1 MSTEL
6 TAKVWASQLAAGGK
20 CSVALGRQMLG
31 VAHIIAENRPL
42 LNSLTDPARTNAD
55 KQKLAREIFT
65 GTADAAV
72 VEQLCELV
80 TGHWLD
86 PIKLLTRMHDLGIE
100 SVIAGSVSAS
110 VPVEDELFA
119 VINVLKHD
127 RQLRQALDPSRLST
141 ADQRAQLATR
151 LFESQLSEA
160 ALTLL
165 VWCARHEVRAGITY
179 NLRRVCE
186 LAARRRGLVIADV
199 TSAVELTQ
207 AQQQR
212 LIKALAKRTGHDVEL
227 HLEVDP
233 EVIGGLRI
241 LVDERLYDNTTRS
254 ALKALRTQIA

>member
-1 MSTEL
+1 MSAEL
-6 TAKVWASQLAAGGK
+6 TAKVWASQLATGGK
-20 CSVALGRQMLG
+20 RSVALGRQMLG

-55 KQKLAREIFT
+55 KQKLAREVFT

-186 LAARRRGLVIADV
+186 LAARRRGLVIANV

-207 AQQQR
+207 AQQKR
-212 LIKALAKRTGHDVEL
+212 LIGALAKRTGHGVEL

>member
-20 CSVALGRQMLG
+20 RSVALGRQMLG

-207 AQQQR
+207 AQQKR
-212 LIKALAKRTGHDVEL
+212 LIKALTKRTGHDVEL

-241 LVDERLYDNTTRS
+241 LVDQRLYDNTTRS
-254 ALKALRTQIA
+254 ALKALRTKIA

>member
-20 CSVALGRQMLG
+20 RSVALGRQMLG

-199 TSAVELTQ
+199 TSAVELTK

>member
-1 MSTEL
+1 MSAEL
-6 TAKVWASQLAAGGK
+6 TAKVWARQLATGGK
-20 CSVALGRQMLG
+20 RSVVLGHQMLG
-31 VAHIIAENRPL
+31 VAHIIAKNRPL
-42 LNSLTDPARTNAD
+42 LNSLTDPARSNAD
-55 KQKLAREIFT
+55 KQKLAREVFT

-80 TGHWLD
+80 TG
-86 PIKLLTRMHDLGIE
+86 MHDLGIE

-119 VINVLKHD
+119 VINVLKRD
-127 RQLRQALDPSRLST
+127 RQLRQTLDPSRLST
-141 ADQRAQLATR
+141 PDQRAQLAAR

>member
-6 TAKVWASQLAAGGK
+6 TAKVWASQLATGGK
-20 CSVALGRQMLG
+20 RSVALGRQMLG

>member
-6 TAKVWASQLAAGGK
+6 TAKVWASQLATGGK
-20 CSVALGRQMLG
+20 RSVVLGHQMLG

-42 LNSLTDPARTNAD
+42 LNSLTDPARSNAD
-55 KQKLAREIFT
+55 KQKLAREVFT

-207 AQQQR
+207 AQQKR
-212 LIKALAKRTGHDVEL
+212 LIGALAKRTGHDVEL

-241 LVDERLYDNTTRS
+241 LVDDRLYDNTTRS

>member
-1 MSTEL
+1 
-6 TAKVWASQLAAGGK
+6 
-20 CSVALGRQMLG
+20 MLK
-31 VAHIIAENRPL
+31 R
-42 LNSLTDPARTNAD
+42 
-55 KQKLAREIFT
+55 
-65 GTADAAV
+65 
-72 VEQLCELV
+72 
-80 TGHWLD
+80 
-86 PIKLLTRMHDLGIE
+86 
-100 SVIAGSVSAS
+100 
-110 VPVEDELFA
+110 
-119 VINVLKHD
+119 D

-141 ADQRAQLATR
+141 PDQRAQLAAR

>member
-20 CSVALGRQMLG
+20 RSVALGRQMLG

-55 KQKLAREIFT
+55 KQKLAREVFT
-65 GTADAAV
+65 GTADTAV
-72 VEQLCELV
+72 VQQLCELV

-119 VINVLKHD
+119 VINVLKRD

-141 ADQRAQLATR
+141 PDQRAQLAAR

-165 VWCARHEVRAGITY
+165 MWCARHEVRAGITY

>member
-20 CSVALGRQMLG
+20 RSVVLGRHMLG

-207 AQQQR
+207 AQQKR
-212 LIKALAKRTGHDVEL
+212 LIGALAKLTGHGVEL

-241 LVDERLYDNTTRS
+241 LVDDRLYDNTTRS

>member
-20 CSVALGRQMLG
+20 RSVALGRQMLG

-151 LFESQLSEA
+151 LFKSQLSEA

-207 AQQQR
+207 AQQKR
-212 LIKALAKRTGHDVEL
+212 LIGALAKRTGHGVEL

-241 LVDERLYDNTTRS
+241 LVDDRLYDNTTRS

>member
-6 TAKVWASQLAAGGK
+6 TAKVWASQLATGGK
-20 CSVALGRQMLG
+20 RSVVLGHQMLG

-42 LNSLTDPARTNAD
+42 LNSLTDPARSNAD
-55 KQKLAREIFT
+55 KQKLAREVFT

-119 VINVLKHD
+119 VINVLKRD

-141 ADQRAQLATR
+141 PDQRAQLAAR

-160 ALTLL
+160 ALTLNG
-165 VWCARHEVRAGITY
+165 VTRHEVRAGITY

>member
-1 MSTEL
+1 MSAEL
-6 TAKVWASQLAAGGK
+6 TAKVWASQLATGGK
-20 CSVALGRQMLG
+20 RSVVLGHQMLG

-42 LNSLTDPARTNAD
+42 LNSLTDPARSNAD
-55 KQKLAREIFT
+55 KQKLAREVFT

-119 VINVLKHD
+119 VINVLKRD

-141 ADQRAQLATR
+141 PDQRARLAAR

-165 VWCARHEVRAGITY
+165 VW
-179 NLRRVCE
+179 
-186 LAARRRGLVIADV
+186 
-199 TSAVELTQ
+199 
-207 AQQQR
+207 
-212 LIKALAKRTGHDVEL
+212 
-227 HLEVDP
+227 
-233 EVIGGLRI
+233 
-241 LVDERLYDNTTRS
+241 
-254 ALKALRTQIA
+254 

>member
-1 MSTEL
+1 MSAEL
-6 TAKVWASQLAAGGK
+6 TAKVWARQLATGGK
-20 CSVALGRQMLG
+20 RSVVLGHQMLG

-42 LNSLTDPARTNAD
+42 LNSLTDPARSNAD
-55 KQKLAREIFT
+55 KQKLAREVFT

-119 VINVLKHD
+119 VINVLKRD

-141 ADQRAQLATR
+141 PDQRAQLAAR

-160 ALTLL
+160 ALT
-165 VWCARHEVRAGITY
+165 
-179 NLRRVCE
+179 
-186 LAARRRGLVIADV
+186 
-199 TSAVELTQ
+199 
-207 AQQQR
+207 
-212 LIKALAKRTGHDVEL
+212 
-227 HLEVDP
+227 P
-233 EVIGGLRI
+233 
-241 LVDERLYDNTTRS
+241 
-254 ALKALRTQIA
+254 

>member
-1 MSTEL
+1 MSAEL
-6 TAKVWASQLAAGGK
+6 TAKVWASQLATGGK
-20 CSVALGRQMLG
+20 RSVVLGHQMLG

-42 LNSLTDPARTNAD
+42 LNSLTDPARSNAD
-55 KQKLAREIFT
+55 KQKLAREVFT
-65 GTADAAV
+65 DTADAAV

-119 VINVLKHD
+119 VINVLKRD

-141 ADQRAQLATR
+141 PDQRAQLAAR

-207 AQQQR
+207 AQQKR
-212 LIKALAKRTGHDVEL
+212 LIGALAKLTGHGVEL

-241 LVDERLYDNTTRS
+241 LVDDRLYDNTTRS

>member
-1 MSTEL
+1 MSAEL

-20 CSVALGRQMLG
+20 RSVVLGHQMLG

-42 LNSLTDPARTNAD
+42 LNSLTDPARSNAD
-55 KQKLAREIFT
+55 KQKLAREVFT

>member
-1 MSTEL
+1 MSAEL
-6 TAKVWASQLAAGGK
+6 TAKVWASQLATGGK
-20 CSVALGRQMLG
+20 RSVVLGHQMLG

-42 LNSLTDPARTNAD
+42 LNSLTDPARSNAD
-55 KQKLAREIFT
+55 KQKLAREVFT

-186 LAARRRGLVIADV
+186 LAARRRGLVIANV

-207 AQQQR
+207 AQQKR
-212 LIKALAKRTGHDVEL
+212 LIGALAKRTGHGVEL

-241 LVDERLYDNTTRS
+241 LVDDRLYDNTTRS

>member
-20 CSVALGRQMLG
+20 RSVALGRQMLV

-127 RQLRQALDPSRLST
+127 RQLRQALDPSRLSA

-151 LFESQLSEA
+151 LFENQLSEA

-207 AQQQR
+207 AQQKR
-212 LIKALAKRTGHDVEL
+212 LIGALAKLTGHGVEL

-241 LVDERLYDNTTRS
+241 LVDDRLYDNTTRS

>member
-20 CSVALGRQMLG
+20 RSVVLGHQMLG

-55 KQKLAREIFT
+55 KQKLAREVFT

-119 VINVLKHD
+119 VINVLKRD

-141 ADQRAQLATR
+141 PDQRARLAAR

>member
-6 TAKVWASQLAAGGK
+6 TAKVWASQLATGGK
-20 CSVALGRQMLG
+20 RSVVLGHQMLG

-186 LAARRRGLVIADV
+186 LAARRRGLVIANV

-207 AQQQR
+207 AQQKR
-212 LIKALAKRTGHDVEL
+212 LIGALAKRTGHGVEL

-241 LVDERLYDNTTRS
+241 LVDDRLYDNTTRS

>member
-1 MSTEL
+1 MSAEL
-6 TAKVWASQLAAGGK
+6 TAKVWASQLATGGK
-20 CSVALGRQMLG
+20 RSVVLGHQMLG

-42 LNSLTDPARTNAD
+42 LNSLTDPARSNAD
-55 KQKLAREIFT
+55 KQKLAREVFT

-119 VINVLKHD
+119 VINVLKRD

-141 ADQRAQLATR
+141 PDQRAQLAAR

-165 VWCARHEVRAGITY
+165 VW
-179 NLRRVCE
+179 
-186 LAARRRGLVIADV
+186 
-199 TSAVELTQ
+199 
-207 AQQQR
+207 
-212 LIKALAKRTGHDVEL
+212 
-227 HLEVDP
+227 
-233 EVIGGLRI
+233 
-241 LVDERLYDNTTRS
+241 
-254 ALKALRTQIA
+254 

>member
-6 TAKVWASQLAAGGK
+6 TAKVWASQLAAGVK
-20 CSVALGRQMLG
+20 RSVVLGHQMLS

-207 AQQQR
+207 AQQKR
-212 LIKALAKRTGHDVEL
+212 LIGALAKLTGHGVEL

-241 LVDERLYDNTTRS
+241 LVDDRLYDNTTRS

>member
-20 CSVALGRQMLG
+20 RSVVLGRQMLG

-65 GTADAAV
+65 GTADAVV

-186 LAARRRGLVIADV
+186 LAARRRGLVIANV

-207 AQQQR
+207 AQQKR
-212 LIKALAKRTGHDVEL
+212 LIGALAKLTGHGVEL

-241 LVDERLYDNTTRS
+241 LVDDRLYDNTTRS

>member
-1 MSTEL
+1 MSAEL
-6 TAKVWASQLAAGGK
+6 TAKVWASQLATGGK
-20 CSVALGRQMLG
+20 RSVVLGHQMLG

-42 LNSLTDPARTNAD
+42 LNSLTDPARSNAD
-55 KQKLAREIFT
+55 KQKLAREVFT

-165 VWCARHEVRAGITY
+165 VWCARHEVHAGITY

-186 LAARRRGLVIADV
+186 LAARRRGLVIANV

-207 AQQQR
+207 AQQKR
-212 LIKALAKRTGHDVEL
+212 LIGALAKRTGHGVEL

>member
-1 MSTEL
+1 MSAEL
-6 TAKVWASQLAAGGK
+6 TAKVWASQLATGGK
-20 CSVALGRQMLG
+20 RSVVLGHQMLG

-42 LNSLTDPARTNAD
+42 LNSLTDPARSNAD
-55 KQKLAREIFT
+55 KQKLAREVFT
-65 GTADAAV
+65 GTVDAAV

-86 PIKLLTRMHDLGIE
+86 PIKLLTHMHDLGIE

-119 VINVLKHD
+119 VINVLKRD

-141 ADQRAQLATR
+141 ADQRAQLATS

-241 LVDERLYDNTTRS
+241 LVNERLYDNTTRR

>member
-1 MSTEL
+1 MSAEL
-6 TAKVWASQLAAGGK
+6 TAKVWASQLATGGK
-20 CSVALGRQMLG
+20 RSVVLGHQMLG

-207 AQQQR
+207 AQQKR
-212 LIKALAKRTGHDVEL
+212 LIGALAKLTGHGVEL

-241 LVDERLYDNTTRS
+241 LVDDRLYDNTTRS

>member
-1 MSTEL
+1 MSAEL
-6 TAKVWASQLAAGGK
+6 TAKVWASQLATGGK
-20 CSVALGRQMLG
+20 RSVVLGHQMLG

-186 LAARRRGLVIADV
+186 LSARRRGLVIADV

-207 AQQQR
+207 AQQKR
-212 LIKALAKRTGHDVEL
+212 LIGALAKLTGHGVEL

-241 LVDERLYDNTTRS
+241 LVDDRLYDNTTRS

>member
-20 CSVALGRQMLG
+20 RSVALGRQMLG

-42 LNSLTDPARTNAD
+42 LNSLTDPARSNAD
-55 KQKLAREIFT
+55 KQKLAREVFT

-119 VINVLKHD
+119 VINVLKRD

-141 ADQRAQLATR
+141 PDQRAQLAAR

-186 LAARRRGLVIADV
+186 LAARRRGLVIANV

-207 AQQQR
+207 AQQKR
-212 LIKALAKRTGHDVEL
+212 LIGALAKRTGHGVEL

-241 LVDERLYDNTTRS
+241 LVDDRLYDNTTRS

>member
-6 TAKVWASQLAAGGK
+6 TAKVWASQLATGGK
-20 CSVALGRQMLG
+20 RSVVLGHQMLG

-42 LNSLTDPARTNAD
+42 LNSLTDPARSNAD
-55 KQKLAREIFT
+55 KQKLAREVFT

-207 AQQQR
+207 AQQKR
-212 LIKALAKRTGHDVEL
+212 LIGALAKRTGHGVEL

-241 LVDERLYDNTTRS
+241 LVDDRLYDNTTRS

>member
-20 CSVALGRQMLG
+20 RSVALGRQMLG

-127 RQLRQALDPSRLST
+127 RQLRQALDPSRLSA

>member
-6 TAKVWASQLAAGGK
+6 TAKVWASQLASGGK
-20 CSVALGRQMLG
+20 RSVVLGHQMLG

-65 GTADAAV
+65 CTADAAV

-141 ADQRAQLATR
+141 ADQRAQLAAR

-199 TSAVELTQ
+199 TSAVELTK

>member
-1 MSTEL
+1 MSAEL
-6 TAKVWASQLAAGGK
+6 TAKVWASQLATGGK
-20 CSVALGRQMLG
+20 RSVVLGHQMLG

-42 LNSLTDPARTNAD
+42 LNSLTDPARSNAD
-55 KQKLAREIFT
+55 KQKLAREVFT
-65 GTADAAV
+65 DTADAAV

-119 VINVLKHD
+119 VINVLKRD

-141 ADQRAQLATR
+141 PDQRAQLAAR

-165 VWCARHEVRAGITY
+165 MWCARHEVRAGITY

-207 AQQQR
+207 AQQKR
-212 LIKALAKRTGHDVEL
+212 LIGALAKLTGHGVEL

-241 LVDERLYDNTTRS
+241 LVDDRLYDNTTRS

>member
-20 CSVALGRQMLG
+20 RSVALGRQMLG

-141 ADQRAQLATR
+141 PDQRAQLAAR

-165 VWCARHEVRAGITY
+165 MWCARHEVRAGITY

-186 LAARRRGLVIADV
+186 LAARRRGLMIADV

>member
-1 MSTEL
+1 MSAEL
-6 TAKVWASQLAAGGK
+6 TAKVWASQLATGGK
-20 CSVALGRQMLG
+20 RSVVLGHQMLG

-42 LNSLTDPARTNAD
+42 LNSLTDPARSNAD
-55 KQKLAREIFT
+55 KQKLAREVFT

-119 VINVLKHD
+119 VINVLKRD

-141 ADQRAQLATR
+141 PDQRAQLAAR

-165 VWCARHEVRAGITY
+165 MWCARHEVRAGITY

-186 LAARRRGLVIADV
+186 LAARRRGLMIADV

-207 AQQQR
+207 AQQKR
-212 LIKALAKRTGHDVEL
+212 LIGALAKLTGHGVEL

-241 LVDERLYDNTTRS
+241 LVDDRLYDNTTRS

>member
-20 CSVALGRQMLG
+20 RSVALGRQMLG

-127 RQLRQALDPSRLST
+127 RQLRQALDPSHLST

-186 LAARRRGLVIADV
+186 LAARRRGLVIANV

-207 AQQQR
+207 AQQKR
-212 LIKALAKRTGHDVEL
+212 LIGALAKRTGHGVEL

-241 LVDERLYDNTTRS
+241 LVDDRLYDNTTRS